1 MNGQSMHVRDI
12 VVDEAGSANP
22 KVWTGKGS
30 SLGNDLDTIRF
41 HADRN
46 IIDLEERS
54 GELLI
59 KGKYRTGII
68 LLPSGRR
75 IILRTKLPGIVL
87 LDWLVY
93 LGEFPEFQH
102 WSPAGNVTVDDDW
115 QKVLIKLF
123 LMELDI
129 VTRWHLR
136 KDFVKLQIES
146 SQVRGRVLAGALAQK
161 IWRLPKIPQIIRGR
175 SFETPPNRMLA
186 LALKVVAMKQDLLL
200 EKQLDDS
207 SRNLLFRLRSEWSE
221 ITVDD
226 VDRNQIVADG
236 LTVAPSGYR
245 NALQLARLILFGAS
259 IDSKSGWGGQSF
271 TLSLA
276 GVWERGLRKMCRELT
291 SITGWRSLSSHN
303 RTRPWDDAK
312 SHDDPNR
319 MMISDILLQRESERW
334 VLDAKY
340 KCDFGRESRNDRFQI
355 CTYALGFRANRSTL
369 VYPSQESSILDQ
381 RDLLVVDIGGVQIRV
396 DSLALPMA
404 SGPQRCT
411 EALRAKLQSV
421 P

>member
-1 MNGQSMHVRDI
+1 
-12 VVDEAGSANP
+12 
-22 KVWTGKGS
+22 
-30 SLGNDLDTIRF
+30 
-41 HADRN
+41 
-46 IIDLEERS
+46 
-54 GELLI
+54 
-59 KGKYRTGII
+59 
-68 LLPSGRR
+68 
-75 IILRTKLPGIVL
+75 
-87 LDWLVY
+87 
-93 LGEFPEFQH
+93 
-102 WSPAGNVTVDDDW
+102 
-115 QKVLIKLF
+115 
-123 LMELDI
+123 MELDI

-236 LTVAPSGYR
+236 LSVAPSGYR

-340 KCDFGRESRNDRFQI
+340 KCDFERESRNDRFQI